1 MFRNLFRK
9 VLRPLAYEYVR
20 AVSPHPISVPID
32 PFEVTI
38 LEDRAFLDS
47 VQEISPYTLLDTSRL
62 ANLWQLCRMTNP
74 AGRIVEVGTYKGGGA
89 LHLSN
94 CCPDRKIIICDSF
107 SGFESIDPKLD
118 GNFDKQMFKDSRQEA
133 VESLFRTRQRNY
145 ELIAGFF
152 PESCHG
158 KNIGPVSFVHLDVD
172 LYKATIESLYYL
184 HHLMMEKSLIVL
196 DDYLRKTEGVNQ
208 AIAEFVAQER
218 EWTCFPLFPGQGL
231 LVHSSWFARNG
242 AS

>member
-1 MFRNLFRK
+1 MFRTLFRK

-74 AGRIVEVGTYKGGGA
+74 AGRIVEVGTYKGGGRCIYPIVVPTERSLFA
-89 LHLSN
+89 TPSPVLKRRSQT
-94 CCPDRKIIICDSF
+94 RRQF
-107 SGFESIDPKLD
+107 RQ
-118 GNFDKQMFKDSRQEA
+118 QMFKDSRQEA

-172 LYKATIESLYYL
+172 IYKATIESLYYL
-184 HHLMMEKSLIVL
+184 HDLMMEKSLIVL

-208 AIAEFVAQER
+208 AVAEFVAQER

-231 LVHSSWFARNG
+231 LVHASWFARNG